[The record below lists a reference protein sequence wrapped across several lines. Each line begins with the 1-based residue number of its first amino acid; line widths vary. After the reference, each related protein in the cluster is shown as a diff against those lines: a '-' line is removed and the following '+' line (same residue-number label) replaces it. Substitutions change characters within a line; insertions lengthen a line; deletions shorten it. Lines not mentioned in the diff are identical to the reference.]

1 LATEF
6 GMYVGPGSEKK
17 RDNKIAEKQE
27 RMEKES
33 MRSGDSKISVGSK
46 LSNRA
51 TVKEVKEEDWKF
63 TGEIDIK
70 SNKYF
75 KCKRCNKEKVRDDN
89 RRTHKCIA

>member
-1 LATEF
+1 MATEF

-51 TVKEVKEEDWKF
+51 TVKEVREEDWEFCEKL
-63 TGEIDIK
+63 G
-70 SNKYF
+70 KYRYYACK
-75 KCKRCNKEKVRDDN
+75 KC
-89 RRTHKCIA
+89 